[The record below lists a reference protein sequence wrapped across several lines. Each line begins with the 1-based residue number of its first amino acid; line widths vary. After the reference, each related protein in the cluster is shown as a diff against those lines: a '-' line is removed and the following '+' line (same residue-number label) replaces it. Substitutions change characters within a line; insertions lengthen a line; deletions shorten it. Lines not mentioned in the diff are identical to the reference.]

1 MTAIFGALIPRF
13 IIFVGWINDQAA
25 WQAIYGSPLFF
36 LLGWLFLPWTTL
48 IYALAE
54 PNGLSPLNLVFLV
67 LAVLLDLG
75 TWGAGFFATRERTSN
90 FRDA

>member
-25 WQAIYGSPLFF
+25 WQAIFGSPLLF
-36 LLGWLFLPWTTL
+36 LAGFLFLPWTTL
-48 IYALAE
+48 IYALTE
-54 PNGLSPLNLVFLV
+54 PNGLSTLNLIFLA

-75 TWGAGFFATRERTSN
+75 TWGVGFFATRERASSYRGT
-90 FRDA
+90 